1 MLLRLL
7 RFLASGKSHHCFGLP
22 PLVHAMIIP
31 STGPSHPTSHGFSFS
46 FSSLKPS
53 QTVSSRVSSRKA
65 MVKQDD
71 GGRTQDLRRGRYQ
84 WRLGSELEIFHGA
97 NDTMLNEPVETNKS
111 TPQIPIVIF
120 HLIQTFQQ
128 NAESIRIADPV
139 FKIDVDS
146 HCLVGI
152 STKPWLPTPSNICS
166 TYLPPHF
173 RSQKKNIRYHHC
185 KTFYVFFLIFFRLS
199 PHVFPKKKHWHHPGT
214 GLQGHNQSSRVAQ
227 LFHVPGA
234 FCLGFFGHQQV
245 RDNSDTSHEAL
256 QS

>member
-173 RSQKKNIRYHHC
+173 RSQKKTT
-185 KTFYVFFLIFFRLS
+185 TFATTIARPSMFFSLY
-199 PHVFPKKKHWHHPGT
+199 
-214 GLQGHNQSSRVAQ
+214 SS
-227 LFHVPGA
+227 G
-234 FCLGFFGHQQV
+234 
-245 RDNSDTSHEAL
+245 
-256 QS
+256 